1 MKASDA
7 LAKFLIANRVQ
18 TCFELVG
25 GMITHLLDSLAESGQ
40 FNIVSMHHEQSAAF
54 AAEGV
59 ARHTKGKTIAVAM
72 GTSGPGATNL
82 ITGIGSCWFDSVP
95 CLFIT
100 GQVNTRELK
109 GNRAIRQQGFQELD
123 IVEVVRSLT
132 KYAVRVDRPEDLL
145 PELHK
150 ALSAAL
156 SGRQGPVLLDIPN
169 DVQRSDIPDALVE
182 KWLNAPLDIQ
192 SDPEVTSTALK
203 ELELLCKD
211 AQRPLICIGGGAR
224 WADSMDEWLLATD
237 TLGIPYVS
245 TLMGHERVIA
255 RNNYFN
261 MIGSYG
267 NREANWAVQN
277 CDLLIVI
284 GARLDV
290 RQTGADVDDF
300 ARKARIVQIDID
312 PAQLNN
318 RVRGDLNICAT
329 AESFFKAFPFNATTF
344 PKLEGSWIR
353 ELSKQRD
360 RAQLNEYADW
370 EISPSELFKKLN
382 RILAKQTVD
391 YVCDVGNHQMWAAQ
405 SLRLSPNQA
414 VHYSGGMGA
423 MGFAFPAALGIAFQ
437 SRHKTVVITGDGSLQ
452 INIQE
457 LDTLNRLG
465 LDLIIIVMNNSVLG
479 MVKNFQDMYFDGR
492 DQSTRKG
499 YSSPSFTD
507 IAVAYGIAAHRI
519 VNAADM
525 DRVLPLLAGH
535 KGPLL
540 IEVMMDGATE
550 CRPRLAFGSKL
561 DEQFPQIERLVGAQK

>member
-1 MKASDA
+1 
-7 LAKFLIANRVQ
+7 
-18 TCFELVG
+18 
-25 GMITHLLDSLAESGQ
+25 MITHLLDSFAESGQ
-40 FNIVSMHHEQSAAF
+40 FNIISMHHEQSAAF

-59 ARHTKGKTIAVAM
+59 ARYTQGKTIAVAM

-109 GNRAIRQQGFQELD
+109 GGRLIRQQGFQELD
-123 IVEVVRSLT
+123 IVTVVRSLT
-132 KYAVRVDRPEDLL
+132 KYAVRVDNSDDLL

-150 ALSAAL
+150 ALSVSL

-169 DVQRSDIPDALVE
+169 DVQRAEIPDALVE
-182 KWLNAPLDIQ
+182 KWLNMPLEIKMG
-192 SDPEVTSTALK
+192 PEICLNDLK
-203 ELELLCKD
+203 NLENLCRD
-211 AQRPLICIGGGAR
+211 ARRPLICIGGGAR
-224 WADSMDEWLLATD
+224 WADAMDEWLLAAD
-237 TLGIPYVS
+237 VLGIPYVS
-245 TLMGHERVIA
+245 TLMGHERVVA

-267 NREANWAVQN
+267 NREANWAIQN
-277 CDLLIVI
+277 CDLLIVV

-290 RQTGADVDDF
+290 RQTGSDVEDF
-300 ARKARIVQIDID
+300 ARQAHIVQIDID
-312 PAQLNN
+312 PSQLGN
-318 RVRGDLNICAT
+318 RVHADLNMCVT
-329 AESFFKAFPFNATTF
+329 AETFFRAFSLKEVAFLNLD
-344 PKLEGSWIR
+344 KKWVI
-353 ELSKQRD
+353 ELSTRRD
-360 RAQLNEYADW
+360 RAQHNEYADW
-370 EISPSELFKKLN
+370 EISPSEIFKKLN
-382 RILAKQTVD
+382 RILAKHSID

-405 SLRLSPNQA
+405 SLRLSCNQS

-423 MGFAFPAALGIAFQ
+423 MGFALPTALGIAIQ
-437 SRHKTVVITGDGSLQ
+437 SKNKVIVITGDGSLQ

-465 LDLIIIVMNNSVLG
+465 LDLTIIVMNNSVLG

-507 IAVAYGIAAHRI
+507 IAMAYGIEAHRAA
-519 VNAADM
+519 NAVDM
-525 DRVLPLLAGH
+525 DRVLNLIADN

-540 IEVMMDGATE
+540 IEIMMDGATE

-561 DEQFPQIERLVGAQK
+561 DEQLPKLNG

>member
-1 MKASDA
+1 LKASDA
-7 LAKFLIANRVQ
+7 LAKILISHRVQ

-25 GMITHLLDSLAESGQ
+25 GMITHLLDSFAESGQ

-59 ARHTKGKTIAVAM
+59 ARHTKGKTIALAM

-82 ITGIGSCWFDSVP
+82 VTGIGSCWFDSVP

-109 GNRAIRQQGFQELD
+109 GNQAIRQQGFQELD
-123 IVEVVRSLT
+123 IVEVVHSLT
-132 KYAVRVDRPEDLL
+132 KYAVRIDRPEDLL

-150 ALSAAL
+150 ALTASL

-169 DVQRSDIPDALVE
+169 DVQRAEIPDALVE
-182 KWLNAPLDIQ
+182 KWLNVPLEINAGPAIGL
-192 SDPEVTSTALK
+192 SVLK
-203 ELELLCKD
+203 NLERLCKD

-224 WADSMDEWLLATD
+224 WAGSMDEWLLAAD
-237 TLGIPYVS
+237 ALGIPYVS

-255 RNNYFN
+255 CNNYFN

-277 CDLLIVI
+277 CDLLIVA

-290 RQTGADVDDF
+290 RQTGSDVEDF
-300 ARKARIVQIDID
+300 ARNARIVQIDID
-312 PAQLNN
+312 PSQLDN
-318 RVRGDLNICAT
+318 RVQADLSICAT
-329 AESFFKAFPFNATTF
+329 AESFFKAFPLRAVAF
-344 PKLEGSWIR
+344 PSLDKNWLA

-360 RAQLNEYADW
+360 RAELNEYADW
-370 EISPSELFKKLN
+370 EISPSEMFKKLN
-382 RILAKQTVD
+382 RILAKHTVD

-405 SLRLSPNQA
+405 SLRLTPNQA

-423 MGFAFPAALGIAFQ
+423 MGFALPAALGIAIQ
-437 SRHKTVVITGDGSLQ
+437 SRNKVVVISGDGSLQ

-465 LDLIIIVMNNSVLG
+465 LDLTIIVMNNSVLG

-492 DQSTRKG
+492 NQSTQKG

-507 IAVAYGIAAHRI
+507 IATAYGIEAHR
-519 VNAADM
+519 VANAADT
-525 DRVLPLLAGH
+525 DRVLNLIAER

-540 IEVMMDGATE
+540 IEIIMDGATE

-561 DEQFPQIERLVGAQK
+561 DEQFPTLNV

>member
-1 MKASDA
+1 MKSSDA
-7 LAKFLIANRVQ
+7 FAKLLITHRVQ

-25 GMITHLLDSLAESGQ
+25 GMITHLLDSFAESGQ
-40 FNIVSMHHEQSAAF
+40 FNIISMHHEQSAAF

-109 GNRAIRQQGFQELD
+109 GDRSIRQQGFQELD

-132 KYAVRVDRPEDLL
+132 KYAVRVDNSDDLL

-150 ALSAAL
+150 ALSISL

-169 DVQRSDIPDALVE
+169 DVQRAEIPDALVE
-182 KWLNAPLDIQ
+182 KWLNMPLEIRTGSEICLND
-192 SDPEVTSTALK
+192 LK
-203 ELELLCKD
+203 NLENLCRD
-211 AQRPLICIGGGAR
+211 ARRPLICIGGGAR
-224 WADSMDEWLLATD
+224 WADAMDEWLLTAD
-237 TLGIPYVS
+237 VLGIPYVS

-277 CDLLIVI
+277 CDLLIVV

-290 RQTGADVDDF
+290 RQTGSDVEDF
-300 ARKARIVQIDID
+300 ARQAHIVQIDID
-312 PAQLNN
+312 PSQLSN
-318 RVRGDLNICAT
+318 RVHADLNMCVT
-329 AESFFKAFPFNATTF
+329 AESFFRAFPLKEVAF
-344 PKLEGSWIR
+344 PNLDKNWVT
-353 ELSKQRD
+353 ELSIRRD
-360 RAQLNEYADW
+360 RAQHNEYADW
-370 EISPSELFKKLN
+370 KISPSEIFKKLN
-382 RILAKQTVD
+382 RILAKHSID

-405 SLRLSPNQA
+405 SLRLSSNQA

-423 MGFAFPAALGIAFQ
+423 MGFALPVALGIAIQ
-437 SRHKTVVITGDGSLQ
+437 SKNKVVVITGDGSLQ

-465 LDLIIIVMNNSVLG
+465 LDLTIIVMNNFVLG

-507 IAVAYGIAAHRI
+507 IAMAYGIEAHRAA
-519 VNAADM
+519 NAADM
-525 DRVLPLLAGH
+525 DRVLNLIADN

-540 IEVMMDGATE
+540 IEIMMDGATE

-561 DEQFPQIERLVGAQK
+561 DEQLPKLNG

>member
-1 MKASDA
+1 VKASDA
-7 LAKFLIANRVQ
+7 LAKYLIAHQVQ

-59 ARHTKGKTIAVAM
+59 ARYTKGKTVALAM

-109 GNRAIRQQGFQELD
+109 GDRAIRQQGFQELD
-123 IVEVVRSLT
+123 IVEVVHSIT
-132 KYAVRVDRPEDLL
+132 KYSARIDRPEDLL

-169 DVQRSDIPDALVE
+169 DVQRADIPDSLVAQWIN
-182 KWLNAPLDIQ
+182 KPLDLADNLPVSASDIKQLETLCQ
-192 SDPEVTSTALK
+192 S
-203 ELELLCKD
+203 

-224 WADSMDEWLLATD
+224 WADSMDAWLSAAD
-237 TLGIPYVS
+237 ALGIPYVS

-255 RNNYFN
+255 RSNYFN

-277 CDLLIVI
+277 CDLLIVV
-284 GARLDV
+284 GSRLDV
-290 RQTGADVDDF
+290 RQTGSDMDDF
-300 ARKARIVQIDID
+300 ARMARVVQIDID

-318 RVRGDLNICAT
+318 RIHADLNICSSTENFFRAFQPT
-329 AESFFKAFPFNATTF
+329 AETF
-344 PKLEGSWIR
+344 PRVDKNWTAILSDRRKKALE
-353 ELSKQRD
+353 
-360 RAQLNEYADW
+360 NEYPDW
-370 EISPSELFKKLN
+370 EISPSDLFKKLN
-382 RILAKQTVD
+382 HVLTGMPVD

-405 SLRLSPNQA
+405 SLRLSNGHA

-437 SRHKTVVITGDGSLQ
+437 SQNKAVVITGDGSLQ

-457 LDTLNRLG
+457 LDTLCRLN
-465 LDLIIIVMNNSVLG
+465 LDVTIIVLNNSVLG
-479 MVKNFQDMYFDGR
+479 MVKNFQDMYFEGR
-492 DQSTRKG
+492 NQSTRKG
-499 YSSPSFTD
+499 YSSPSFTN
-507 IAVAYGIAAHRI
+507 IAKAYGIAAHQI
-519 VNAADM
+519 STAADM
-525 DRVLPLLAGH
+525 DRVFPLIAES
-535 KGPLL
+535 KGPLF

-561 DEQFPQIERLVGAQK
+561 DDQFPKLSS